1 MVEREKERV
10 IPERMIAMRW
20 LLEVVLAAAVAY
32 TAWMWC
38 QEKAETNR
46 LGDEVALAEAATKR
60 AEAETA
66 AQKGLVEQ
74 LQAAL
79 EEAGG
84 AKSEL
89 EAKISA
95 AEEEAAGL
103 REEIEGLKRRVGV
116 AEARV
121 RELEGL
127 RGQAARAVIRPAS
140 E

>member
-1 MVEREKERV
+1 
-10 IPERMIAMRW
+10 MRW
-20 LLEVVLAAAVAY
+20 LLETVLAAAVAY

-38 QEKAETNR
+38 QEKAEANR

-66 AQKGLVEQ
+66 AQKGMVEQ

-89 EAKISA
+89 EARIAA
-95 AEEEAAGL
+95 AEEESAGL
-103 REEIEGLKRRVGV
+103 REEIEGLQRRAGA

-121 RELEGL
+121 KELEGY
-127 RGQAARAVIRPAS
+127 RSQASRAVMKPAA

>member
-1 MVEREKERV
+1 MGT
-10 IPERMIAMRW
+10 IPERKRKMRW
-20 LLEVVLAAAVAY
+20 LLEIVLAAAVAY

-46 LGDEVALAEAATKR
+46 LGDSVALAEAATKR
-60 AEAETA
+60 AEAETS
-66 AQKGLVEQ
+66 AQKGIVEQ

-79 EEAGG
+79 EEAGE
-84 AKSEL
+84 ARSAL
-89 EAKISA
+89 EAQVTEANA
-95 AEEEAAGL
+95 AADGL

-127 RGQAARAVIRPAS
+127 RGQAARAVMRPAA

>member
-1 MVEREKERV
+1 
-10 IPERMIAMRW
+10 MRW

-38 QEKAETNR
+38 QEKAETAR
-46 LGDEVALAEAATKR
+46 VEDALAVAEAATKR

-66 AQKGLVEQ
+66 SQKGIVEQ
-74 LQAAL
+74 LQSALDEAGEARSAL
-79 EEAGG
+79 ESQVTEAN
-84 AKSEL
+84 A
-89 EAKISA
+89 A
-95 AEEEAAGL
+95 AEEL
-103 REEIEGLKRRVGV
+103 RSEIEGLKRRAGV

-127 RGQAARAVIRPAS
+127 RGQAARAVMRPAA